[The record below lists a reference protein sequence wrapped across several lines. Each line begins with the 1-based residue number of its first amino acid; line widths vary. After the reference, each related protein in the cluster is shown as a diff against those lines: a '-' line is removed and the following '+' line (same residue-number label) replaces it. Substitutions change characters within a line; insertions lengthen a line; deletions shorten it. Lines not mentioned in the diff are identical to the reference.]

1 MSLPKIS
8 IITVVRNAPQDLEK
22 TLLSVRAQ
30 GLPNVE
36 YIVRDGASTDDAM
49 AVADDAMAVAG
60 RNKANENIRKL
71 KRFRSENPLV

>member
-49 AVADDAMAVAG
+49 AVAG